1 MDDWSYLL
9 LLYQFHSK
17 FQINSDDVLEWESGD
32 KVEGSGSAEHNTSGS
47 ETIEKVLRHRAGY
60 PGATGASTTC
70 YNVEDKGDPN
80 VKLAGTNCETSGIFL
95 VLIENE

>member
-1 MDDWSYLL
+1 M
-9 LLYQFHSK
+9 
-17 FQINSDDVLEWESGD
+17 LEWDEGD
-32 KVEGSGSAEHNTSGS
+32 KVEGSGLADHNTSGS

-80 VKLAGTNCETSGIFL
+80 IKLAGTD
-95 VLIENE
+95 

>member
-1 MDDWSYLL
+1 M
-9 LLYQFHSK
+9 
-17 FQINSDDVLEWESGD
+17 LEWDEGD
-32 KVEGSGSAEHNTSGS
+32 KVEGAGSADHNTSGS

-80 VKLAGTNCETSGIFL
+80 IKLAGTACKKLCFWTSSGT
-95 VLIENE
+95 